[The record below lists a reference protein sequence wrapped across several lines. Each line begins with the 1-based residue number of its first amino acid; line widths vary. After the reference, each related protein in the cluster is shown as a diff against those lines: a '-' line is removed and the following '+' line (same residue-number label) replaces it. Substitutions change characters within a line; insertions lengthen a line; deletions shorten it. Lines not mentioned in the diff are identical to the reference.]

1 VRPIK
6 AVLLLSLVAAAVS
19 TAALTGSASANI
31 RPPTGNGIEAI
42 HSAAW
47 PGVAAQLAKNIAR
60 ASFAHQYDRVW
71 GYLHPTYRQAVSQSH
86 WHRCQGSHPAAA
98 RNVAI
103 TNVSVAK
110 ATELPVDLSLL
121 GRRNVQQIEL
131 LIRFKTP
138 VAAAPQLAVVDTFWL
153 KQGSTWRAVWL
164 SDEYEAYKAGKCYLT
179 PQGAPL
185 Y

>member
-1 VRPIK
+1 MKR
-6 AVLLLSLVAAAVS
+6 LLLLGLVAAAVS
-19 TAALTGSASANI
+19 TAALSGSASAKT
-31 RPPTGNGIEAI
+31 RPPTGNGVEPI

-47 PGVAAQLAKNIAR
+47 PAVAAQLAKNIAK
-60 ASFAHQYDRVW
+60 ASFARQYDRVW

-86 WHRCQGSHPAAA
+86 WQRCQGSHPAAA

-110 ATELPVDLSLL
+110 ATQLPVDLSLL

-138 VAAAPQLAVVDTFWL
+138 AAAVPQLAILYTFWL
-153 KQGSTWRAVWL
+153 KQGSAWRAVWL
-164 SDEYEAYKAGKCYLT
+164 SDEYDAYKAGKCYLT

>member
-1 VRPIK
+1 MRALLLLGLVCCS
-6 AVLLLSLVAAAVS
+6 AVLAM
-19 TAALTGSASANI
+19 SAGAKT
-31 RPPTGNGIEAI
+31 RPPTGNGAEAM
-42 HSAAW
+42 HTAAW
-47 PGVAAQLAKNIAR
+47 PAVAAQLAKNIAR

-71 GYLHPTYRQAVSQSH
+71 GYLHPTYRLAVSQTH

-98 RNVAI
+98 RNVTI

-138 VAAAPQLAVVDTFWL
+138 GAPAPQLAVLDTFWL

-179 PQGAPL
+179 PQGSPL